1 MFVSA
6 SPFDIHAFIDEVF
19 APQAGERVLLLVDE
33 PTAQHPL
40 NADWEARHALA
51 DEWHGAFAELGE
63 KRGFE
68 VLPILRFPAAAAHH
82 APFPEHGTLDGRRVP
97 VDDTLD
103 EVSLAI
109 GMNEVSMTSGLAM
122 ASMRRPGAASFR
134 AASAP
139 LLRKDMEDACLAID
153 YAALRDRCAVLEAL
167 IQGAVAA
174 DVEFATGDRCRFD
187 LRHRRPGVDN
197 GYLRRDKEGIPL
209 INLPSGEVWIT
220 PYEGEIAGD
229 VPRTEGV
236 IPVALDDGSVAS
248 FRVEANRV
256 VAVEGENPARDH
268 YRRIFD
274 VDPMRRNVGEIAFG
288 CNPGARV
295 SGLYIEDEKAGFHWG
310 FGRSDFLG
318 GTVGPA
324 HFLNEATVMH
334 IDNPYARDCPITVSA
349 DLIDTAGRRT
359 AVLQAGNYVI

>member
-1 MFVSA
+1 MNPGQFELRG
-6 SPFDIHAFIDEVF
+6 FIDEVF
-19 APQAGERVLLLVDE
+19 APEPGERVLILVDE
-33 PTAQHPL
+33 PTGRTPM
-40 NADWEARHALA
+40 NPDWEARYALA
-51 DEWHGAFAELGE
+51 EDWHTAFTELGE
-63 KRGFE
+63 ERGFE
-68 VLPILRFPAAAAHH
+68 VLPILRHPAAAGHH
-82 APFPEHGTLDGRRVP
+82 APFPESGRLDGRDVGI
-97 VDDTLD
+97 DDLLD
-103 EVSLAI
+103 QVSLAI

-122 ASMRRPGAASFR
+122 ASLRRPGAAHFR

-153 YAALRDRCAVLEAL
+153 YEALRERCARLRALLEN
-167 IQGAVAA
+167 AVTAEVA
-174 DVEFATGDRCRFD
+174 FTTGDRCRFD
-187 LRHRRPGVDN
+187 LRHRDPGVDN
-197 GYLRRDKEGIPL
+197 GYLRRDKAGMPL

-220 PYEGEIAGD
+220 PYEGEIPGD
-229 VPRTEGV
+229 EPRTEGT
-236 IPVALDDGSVAS
+236 IPVAAEDGSVAL

-256 VAVEGENPARDH
+256 VAVEGEAPARDF

-274 VDPMRRNVGEIAFG
+274 VDPMRGNVGEIAFG

-324 HFLNEATVMH
+324 HFIDESTVLH

-349 DLIDTAGRRT
+349 DLIDAGGGRT
-359 AVLQAGNYVI
+359 PVLRTGSYVA

>member
-1 MFVSA
+1 MIRS
-6 SPFDIHAFIDEVF
+6 SFDICAFIDEVF
-19 APQAGERVLLLVDE
+19 APERGERVLFLVDE
-33 PTAQHPL
+33 PTTQNPL
-40 NADWEARHALA
+40 NPDWEARYRLA
-51 DEWHGAFAELGE
+51 EEWHGAFAEIGQE
-63 KRGFE
+63 RGFE
-68 VLPILRFPAAAAHH
+68 VLPILRFPAAPAHQ
-82 APFPEHGTLDGRRVP
+82 APFPETGSLDGRSVNI
-97 VDDTLD
+97 DDTLD
-103 EVSLAI
+103 QVSLAI

-122 ASMRRPGAASFR
+122 ASMRRPGARNFR

-139 LLRKDMEDACLAID
+139 LLRKDMEEACLAID
-153 YAALRDRCAVLEAL
+153 YEALRGRCEVLEAL
-167 IQGAVAA
+167 IENAVTAE
-174 DVEFATGDRCRFD
+174 VEFATGDRCRFD

-197 GYLRRDKEGIPL
+197 GYLRRDKQGIPL

-236 IPVALDDGSVAS
+236 IPVARDDGSVAS
-248 FRVEANRV
+248 FQVEANRV

-268 YRRIFD
+268 YRRIFAA
-274 VDPMRRNVGEIAFG
+274 DPMRRNVGEIAFG

-324 HFLNEATVMH
+324 QFLSESTVMH
-334 IDNPYARDCPITVSA
+334 VDNPYARDCPITVSA
-349 DLIDTAGRRT
+349 DLVDIEGGRT
-359 AVLQAGNYVI
+359 AVLRCGSYVI

>member
-1 MFVSA
+1 MTGPDFVI
-6 SPFDIHAFIDEVF
+6 DAFIDEVF
-19 APQAGERVLLLVDE
+19 APEPGEQVLLLVDE
-33 PTAQHPL
+33 PTIQHPL
-40 NADWEARHALA
+40 NPDWEARYALA
-51 DEWHGAFAELGE
+51 EEWHFAFAELGE
-63 KRGFE
+63 ERGFE
-68 VLPILRFPAAAAHH
+68 VLPILRFPAAAAHQ
-82 APFPEHGTLDGRRVP
+82 APFPEFGTLDGLKVSI
-97 VDDTLD
+97 DDTLD
-103 EVSLAI
+103 RVSLAI
-109 GMNEVSMTSGLAM
+109 GMNEVSMTSGLAL
-122 ASMRRPGAASFR
+122 ASMRRPGAANFR

-153 YAALRDRCAVLEAL
+153 YESLRKRCGVLQAL
-167 IQGAVAA
+167 IENAVAA
-174 DVEFATGDRCRFD
+174 EVEFTTGDRCRFD

-197 GYLRRDKEGIPL
+197 GYLRRDKEGMPL
-209 INLPSGEVWIT
+209 INLPSGEVWIS

-229 VPRTEGV
+229 QPLTEGT
-236 IPVALDDGSVAS
+236 IPVALDGGSVAS

-256 VAVEGENPARDH
+256 AAVDGENPARDF

-274 VDPMRRNVGEIAFG
+274 ADPMRRNVGEIAFG

-324 HFLNEATVMH
+324 HFLDESTVLH

-349 DLIDTAGRRT
+349 DLIDAEGGRT
-359 AVLQAGNYVI
+359 EVLRSGNYVV

>member
-1 MFVSA
+1 MFVTA
-6 SPFDIHAFIDEVF
+6 SPFDMRAFIDEVF

-33 PTAQHPL
+33 PTAQQPL
-40 NADWEARHALA
+40 NADWEARYALA
-51 DEWHGAFAELGE
+51 DEWHGAFAKLGKE
-63 KRGFE
+63 RGFE
-68 VLPILRFPAAAAHH
+68 VLPILRFPAAAAHQ
-82 APFPEHGTLDGRRVP
+82 APFPEFGTLDGRSVSI
-97 VDDTLD
+97 DDTLD
-103 EVSLAI
+103 QVSLAI

-122 ASMRRPGAASFR
+122 ACMRRPGAANFR

-139 LLRKDMEDACLAID
+139 LLRKDMENACLAID
-153 YAALRDRCAVLEAL
+153 YKALRYRCRVLAALIED
-167 IQGAVAA
+167 AVAA
-174 DVEFATGDRCRFD
+174 EVEFTTGDRCRFD

-229 VPRTEGV
+229 APRTEGV
-236 IPVALDDGSVAS
+236 IPVARGDGSVAL

-256 VAVEGENPARDH
+256 VAVEGENPARGY

-274 VDPMRRNVGEIAFG
+274 ADPMRRNVGEIAFG

-324 HFLNEATVMH
+324 HFLNESTVMH

-349 DLIDTAGRRT
+349 DLIDAAGGRT
-359 AVLQAGNYVI
+359 AVLRSGNYVV